1 MGPSP
6 TDEEG
11 VRDAHPLR
19 TGTPSGK
26 EYPKTCTVYLTVAID
41 VSQVGLGF
49 IVPCRDQDA
58 DDSVHTVSAA
68 SRWFAISHCV
78 TS

>member
-11 VRDAHPLR
+11 VSDTHPLL
-19 TGTPSGK
+19 TGTPSRQADP
-26 EYPKTCTVYLTVAID
+26 EICTSDCTIAID
-41 VSQVGLGF
+41 VSQAGLGF

-68 SRWFAISHCV
+68 SRWFEISHCR